1 MRGLF
6 GGLLLGTGLLIM
18 TCSGLC
24 SLAVVVMGFGE
35 AMRDPSIIMIPLLV
49 GGIPFAIGFGLF
61 WWGRWLLRRADD
73 QLEEGSLPIASG
85 DASASR
91 PGGRE

>member
-24 SLAVVVMGFGE
+24 SLAVVVMGFSE
-35 AMRDPSIIMIPLLV
+35 AMRDPSIIMLPLLV

-61 WWGRWLLRRADD
+61 WWGRWLLRTDPSRAPP
-73 QLEEGSLPIASG
+73 QP
-85 DASASR
+85 
-91 PGGRE
+91 